1 MIVVGVCLLLL
12 FLGLAA
18 LNAFRLSFLN
28 PSTPG
33 QIVLF
38 TAISFIAFLLFLAGL
53 LLLMRNVLKLYAE
66 QRSGVLGARL
76 RTRMLSGA
84 VLLSLLPIGS
94 MYGFSYLLMNRAI
107 ERWFSQP
114 AAQLRDESSRIAVD
128 LSRYVAANAR
138 SEAEELAGSIVDGS
152 GRLVNDSALRLRM
165 QQHDITLQ
173 GGFFLVDRAW
183 NNDRATPHCTRC
195 AGPDQHLATAGRVL
209 RRPGVRNLSV
219 LAAACSRYRAAG
231 CARSPG
237 GAPHRRSYPVDRRN
251 RLHCQLGVD
260 QAGRTG
266 DRSVATAGWHDR
278 AYRSTG
284 PRQPPVLDP
293 VPPSAADSHHV
304 HAADADDHGACHV
317 RDKLAGA
324 APFEAGDQAGRS
336 ACGCDGRYRTG
347 QLRSARGSIGDRRT
361 RRPGEKLQHHG

>member
-1 MIVVGVCLLLL
+1 MGTTRQRKVVMIVVGVCLLLL

-38 TAISFIAFLLFLAGL
+38 TSISFIAFLLFLAGL
-53 LLLMRNVLKLYAE
+53 LLLLRNVLKLYAD

-94 MYGFSYLLMNRAI
+94 MFGFSYLLMNRAI

-138 SEAEELAGSIVDGS
+138 SEAEELAGSIADGS
-152 GRLVNDSALRLRM
+152 GKLVNDPLLLQQM

-173 GGFFLVDRAW
+173 GGFFLLDRAGTTLA
-183 NNDRATPHCTRC
+183 RHHIS
-195 AGPDQHLATAGRVL
+195 AGAPAK
-209 RRPGVRNLSV
+209 LSV
-219 LAAACSRYRAAG
+219 MAAAG
-231 CARSPG
+231 CF
-237 GAPHRRSYPVDRRN
+237 
-251 RLHCQLGVD
+251 L
-260 QAGRTG
+260 
-266 DRSVATAGWHDR
+266 
-278 AYRSTG
+278 
-284 PRQPPVLDP
+284 
-293 VPPSAADSHHV
+293 
-304 HAADADDHGACHV
+304 
-317 RDKLAGA
+317 
-324 APFEAGDQAGRS
+324 
-336 ACGCDGRYRTG
+336 
-347 QLRSARGSIGDRRT
+347 
-361 RRPGEKLQHHG
+361 